1 MTNTHIATQHR
12 FPNDV
17 DTTHNIQ
24 IKLFN
29 QIVNTEKMNNDL
41 KERGEEGANQF
52 NEALNTF
59 YTTMKNETLP
69 YENKIKIAKESLETM
84 GSEVL
89 TTTRESITTLT
100 DNVETRP
107 IATIILPI
115 PNDLN
120 NTYNAMWTGQH
131 ISVLDTIARDII
143 DSKSSLGEAAI
154 NAFQRYGVSMLE
166 RGLRGLAGS
175 FGLNI
180 STAGFKVMFNPYS
193 QLVFSGPSYRNFKF
207 DWVLSPK
214 NGAEAQQLATIIWLL
229 KKYMHPQQSE
239 FDPIWLYPC
248 FAEISINMGSNKR
261 NTFLFKIKD
270 SAIKNVSVNYDNKFH
285 EDGSPIVYKLSLEFM
300 ESSLLTQEDFG
311 ESYEDSY

>member
-29 QIVNTEKMNNDL
+29 QVFKDDSTEIGDKLTDIGKAGVNDIRASL
-41 KERGEEGANQF
+41 
-52 NEALNTF
+52 EALNT
-59 YTTMKNETLP
+59 TITDEERAKIVK
-69 YENKIKIAKESLETM
+69 ENFGVITDTVLET
-84 GSEVL
+84 
-89 TTTRESITTLT
+89 TRGSITTLT
-100 DNVETRP
+100 KNVETKQ

-131 ISVLDTIARDII
+131 ISVLDTIARDFIENENFTFG
-143 DSKSSLGEAAI
+143 DAVTK
-154 NAFQRYGVSMLE
+154 AFQRYAPSMLE
-166 RGLRGLAGS
+166 RGLKSMAGA

-180 STAGFKVMFNPYS
+180 STAGFKVIFNPYS

-229 KKYMHPQQSE
+229 KKYMHPQQSGYE
-239 FDPIWLYPC
+239 PIWLYPC

-261 NTFLFKIKD
+261 NTFLFKIKK

-285 EDGSPIVYKLSLEFM
+285 EDGSPIVYKLTLEFM
-300 ESSLLTQEDFG
+300 ESLLLTQEDFG